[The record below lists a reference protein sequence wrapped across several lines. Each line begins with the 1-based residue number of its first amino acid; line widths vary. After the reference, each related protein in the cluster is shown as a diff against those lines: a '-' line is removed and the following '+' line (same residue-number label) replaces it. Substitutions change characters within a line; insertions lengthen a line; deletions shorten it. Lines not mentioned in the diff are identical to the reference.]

1 MAFNFSPKIVTDGLF
16 VCLDAANT
24 RSYIS
29 GSTTWNN
36 LSRGENNGLLVNG
49 PTFSSENGGSI
60 VFDGA
65 NDYIQVGSANGNVTN
80 TNFAWTPSGI
90 GNNSFTVDFWIKS
103 SDDGYYVS
111 KPWHG
116 LGEYNYFIWKSG
128 NVTYIRIRV
137 GNQSVSSFF
146 NNTLY
151 DLNVWTHYAF
161 VVTPTQMGLYRNS
174 SPIIPMFNHGVTNN
188 TPDGPGNINIPIT
201 LMTIFPYGGGVTQP
215 SIYNTGNLSQ
225 FRFYNKALSAT
236 EILQNYNA
244 TKSRFNLI

>member
-1 MAFNFSPKIVTDGLF
+1 MAGNVAPNIVTDGLF

-24 RSYIS
+24 KSYP
-29 GSTTWNN
+29 GNGNTWSD
-36 LSRGENNGLLVNG
+36 LSRFGNNGLLVNG
-49 PTFSSENGGSI
+49 PSFSSENGGSI

-65 NDYIQVGSANGNVTN
+65 NDYIRIGSANGNVTN

-116 LGEYNYFIWKSG
+116 SGEYNYFIRNSG
-128 NVTYIRIRV
+128 NFTYIRINM
-137 GNQSVSSFF
+137 GNQSNGSFF

-188 TPDGPGNINIPIT
+188 NPNSPGNTNIPMT
-201 LMTIFPYGGGVTQP
+201 LMTIFPYGDGVTQP

-225 FRFYNKALSAT
+225 FRFYNKALSS
-236 EILQNYNA
+236 EEVIQNYNA
-244 TKSRFNLI
+244 TKTRFGL